1 MRKFLITMVSIFMFA
16 MSASANDVKV
26 INDTIHSH
34 FNKITVNVPAKIRVL
49 ESNTMMI
56 RIIAPDG
63 TTVNSVKWDVQ
74 DGKLRIFPVRSE
86 DFFEKEVNIIIT
98 SPLIKNADTM
108 KFPEIEAGRD
118 CVIIENKQIE
128 RES

>member
-16 MSASANDVKV
+16 MGANASDVKV

-49 ESNTMMI
+49 ESDTAMI

-63 TTVNSVKWDVQ
+63 ATINAVKWDIEG
-74 DGKLRIFPVRSE
+74 DRLRILPARGSDYIDTE
-86 DFFEKEVNIIIT
+86 LNIIIT
-98 SPLIKNADTM
+98 SPLIKNVDTE

-118 CVIIENKQIE
+118 CVIVENKQVK
-128 RES
+128 RGV

>member
-63 TTVNSVKWDVQ
+63 TTANSVKWYVQ
-74 DGKLRIFPVRSE
+74 DGKLKIFPVRSE

-118 CVIIENKQIE
+118 CVIIENKQIK

>member
-34 FNKITVNVPAKIRVL
+34 FNKITVNVPVKIRVL

-63 TTVNSVKWDVQ
+63 TTANSVKWDVQ
-74 DGKLRIFPVRSE
+74 DGKLKIFPVRSE

-118 CVIIENKQIE
+118 CVIIENKQIK